1 MAGKPA
7 GRLGD
12 AQSGHGCFP
21 PTNCISGSG
30 NVLTNKKPAMR
41 VGDKFVSHCCPKK
54 GCHPPVLA
62 AGSGSVKINGRPA
75 GRIGDSVACG
85 GNVMVGSGNVLIGG

>member
-7 GRLGD
+7 GRIGD
-12 AQSGHGCFP
+12 VQSGHGCFP

-30 NVLTNKKPAMR
+30 NVKTNKKPAMR
-41 VGDKFVSHCCPKK
+41 VGDKFVTHCCPKK

-62 AGSGSVKINGRPA
+62 SGSSSVKINGRPA
-75 GRIGDSVACG
+75 GRLGDPCGCG
-85 GNVMVGSGNVLIGG
+85 GKVMVGSGNVLIGG

>member
-41 VGDKFVSHCCPKK
+41 VGDKFIKS
-54 GCHPPVLA
+54 
-62 AGSGSVKINGRPA
+62 
-75 GRIGDSVACG
+75 
-85 GNVMVGSGNVLIGG
+85 

>member
-1 MAGKPA
+1 MPGKPA

-12 AQSGHGCFP
+12 AQYGHGCFP

-41 VGDKFVSHCCPKK
+41 VGDKFVSHCCPNA

-85 GNVMVGSGNVLIGG
+85 GKVMVGSWNDLIGG